1 MSASSASTPDRRA
14 RTPLAIHLVGGALA
28 LVVAGFCV
36 AAGAMLYDMRQ
47 DTWNRAV
54 TAENNLLQ
62 TLSQDI
68 ARNIE
73 LYDLSLQAVADRVA
87 DPDVLRLSPRLQDF
101 VLYDRSASAQD
112 LGAILVLDRNGQVSR
127 GSVPEAIGADLGD
140 RDYFQ
145 VHKADAN
152 RGLYISVPF
161 TPRVTGK
168 DRVIALSRR
177 LNAADGTFAGI
188 VVGTM
193 RLSYFAGLFAK
204 ADVGEHGSINLM
216 RRDGICLMRAPFDV
230 SLIGKNFAGSSNFQ
244 RYLATGDTSFV
255 GKAATDAVRRIYDFG
270 PVGALPLVLTVALS
284 EDDVFALWRGKAS
297 MIALALAT
305 LCATAGLLWL
315 VLMRQM
321 RRTAEARRMAVRSE
335 AQYRL
340 LADHAQDII
349 VRLDRTLRRTYVSPA
364 VHSVLG
370 HMPEDLIGLSPK
382 GLVHPD
388 DWPAVATSIAAA
400 QADGSNAEATYRLL
414 HADGHHVWMEGRYS
428 ILAEDGGF
436 IVVLRDVTK
445 RKAAEERLAALNA
458 ELTHLASNDA
468 LTGLANRRHFDEA
481 LEAEWSRAG
490 RDGHPMSLLLVDV
503 DRFKAY
509 NDLYGHQDGDACLRA
524 IAEAVGSVARRAGT
538 LVARYGGEE
547 LAVVLPGADE
557 AGAALL
563 AERVRTAVEGLG
575 RPHAGNPGCGGL
587 VTASLGCATLR
598 PADLPE
604 ASAAALIA
612 EADARLYEAKRT
624 GRNRVVDRLSAASS
638 APMPSDEEKR
648 LAVLAAY
655 EACGA
660 AEPASALDTI
670 AAIAAGLF
678 QAPIGFVSLVGK
690 RQVAIAGRH
699 GTDLER
705 APRDDTYCAYTIQG
719 EDPMVVLD
727 TRADPRFADNPFTR
741 AGIAFYAGAPLI
753 SPLDD
758 RVLGALCIAD
768 TGARTQFDDRQRALL
783 ADLAGIAMAD
793 IERRR
798 LAADRAEAAAAV
810 AA

>member
-1 MSASSASTPDRRA
+1 MSAASASTPDRRA
-14 RTPLAIHLVGGALA
+14 RTTLTIRIVGGALA
-28 LVVAGFCV
+28 LVVAGFCA

-73 LYDLSLQAVADRVA
+73 LYDLSLQAVAERVA
-87 DPDVLRLSPRLQDF
+87 DPDILRLSPRLQDF

-112 LGAILVLDRNGQVSR
+112 LGAILVLDRNGRVLR
-127 GSVPEAIGADLGD
+127 GSIPEAIGADLGD

-145 VHKADAN
+145 VQRADAN

-161 TPRVTGK
+161 TRRVTGK
-168 DRVIALSRR
+168 DQVIALSRR
-177 LNAADGTFAGI
+177 LNSADGTFAGI

-193 RLSYFAGLFAK
+193 RLSYFAGLFAN
-204 ADVGEHGSINLM
+204 ADIGDHGSINLM
-216 RRDGICLMRAPFDV
+216 RRDGICLMRVPFDA
-230 SLIGKNFAGSSNFQ
+230 SMIGRDFAASGNFK
-244 RYLATGDTSFV
+244 RYLGTGETSFV
-255 GKAATDAVRRIYDFG
+255 GAAATDAVRRIYHFG
-270 PVGALPLVLTVALS
+270 QVGDLPLVLTVALS

-315 VLMRQM
+315 VLIRQM
-321 RRTAEARRMAVRSE
+321 RRTAEARRLAVRSE

-349 VRLDRTLRRTYVSPA
+349 MRLDRRLLRTYVSPA
-364 VHSVLG
+364 VRSVLG
-370 HMPEDLIGLSPK
+370 HVPEDLIGLSPR

-388 DWPAVATSIAAA
+388 DWQAVEALIAAA
-400 QADGSNAEATYRLL
+400 QADGCNAEATYRLR
-414 HADGHHVWMEGRYS
+414 HAAGHYVWMEGRYS

-436 IVVLRDVTK
+436 IVVLRDITM

-458 ELTHLASNDA
+458 ELAHLASNDA

-481 LEAEWSRAG
+481 LEAEWSRAR
-490 RDGHPMSLLLVDV
+490 RDGRPVSLLLVDV

-524 IAEAVGSVARRAGT
+524 IADAVSSVARRAGT

-557 AGAALL
+557 AGAAAL
-563 AERVRTAVEGLG
+563 AERIRAAIEGLG
-575 RPHAGNPGCGGL
+575 RVHAGNPGCGGL
-587 VTASLGCATLR
+587 VTASLGCATLQ
-598 PADLPE
+598 PGDLPE

-612 EADARLYEAKRT
+612 DADVRLYEAKRI
-624 GRNRVVDRLSAASS
+624 GRNRVVDRLSAASGV
-638 APMPSDEEKR
+638 PVPSDEEQR

-670 AAIAAGLF
+670 ATIAARLF

-690 RQVAIAGRH
+690 HQVAIAGRH
-699 GTDLER
+699 GTDLTS
-705 APRDDTYCAYTIQG
+705 APRDDTYCAHTIHG
-719 EDPMVVLD
+719 EEPMVVLD
-727 TRADPRFADNPFTR
+727 TRADPRFADNPFTQ

-753 SPLDD
+753 SPFDD

-768 TGARTQFDDRQRALL
+768 TGARARFDDRHRALL

-798 LAADRAEAAAAV
+798 LEADREPAAPV